1 MGKKRELSV
10 FGTIEE
16 LETQDRRADGKRH
29 RQQQVDQQRAQQ
41 VEQQT
46 KIYHHL
52 VESRI
57 LLQRA
62 IKNNNDTNP
71 GSNETVT
78 DATVSS
84 VSKFRDICNAL
95 LEQLL
100 VTRSQLSGFG
110 NPKEQDPNY
119 YKDILRSSHS
129 SSLLSESL
137 QAEYEQHR
145 EQWKHILNQR
155 HKSLRLHS
163 GVTAKSTQFR
173 VMDASF
179 WQQVE
184 ATVEYE
190 TTRSSSNNGHSVV
203 EDAKVYQHLLKE
215 FVSSHAMQTGTDA
228 AKAAAERL
236 RLAQRKSQKERR
248 LQLKSVMVDRRASK
262 LRIKEIPKLVN
273 FAFPL
278 SRPASTSLNNLNQD
292 EYFRSLFG
300 GSATATATKKSS
312 KKVTSQ

>member
-1 MGKKRELSV
+1 MGKKRDLSIFDAV
-10 FGTIEE
+10 EE

-29 RQQQVDQQRAQQ
+29 QQQREDQQRAQQ
-41 VEQQT
+41 VQQQT

-62 IKNNNDTNP
+62 IQTSNKRNPHINEAETN
-71 GSNETVT
+71 
-78 DATVSS
+78 ATSTM
-84 VSKFRDICNAL
+84 SKFQDSCNDL

-110 NPKEQDPNY
+110 NPIEQDPNY
-119 YKDILRSSHS
+119 YRDILLSSHS
-129 SSLLSESL
+129 TSRLSDTL

-145 EQWKHILNQR
+145 EQWKQILNQR

-163 GVTAKSTQFR
+163 GVTAKWTQFR

-190 TTRSSSNNGHSVV
+190 AIRSNSNNGHRVV
-203 EDAKVYQHLLKE
+203 EDSKVYQQLLKE
-215 FVSSHAMQTGTDA
+215 FVTSHAMQTGTDA
-228 AKAAAERL
+228 ATAAAERL
-236 RLAQRKSQKERR
+236 RLAQRRSQKERR
-248 LQLKSVMVDRRASK
+248 KLLKSGTVDRRASKGRK

-278 SRPASTSLNNLNQD
+278 SRPASTSLNHLNED
-292 EYFRSLFG
+292 EYFQSLFG
-300 GSATATATKKSS
+300 GSATATKKSR
-312 KKVTSQ
+312 KDE